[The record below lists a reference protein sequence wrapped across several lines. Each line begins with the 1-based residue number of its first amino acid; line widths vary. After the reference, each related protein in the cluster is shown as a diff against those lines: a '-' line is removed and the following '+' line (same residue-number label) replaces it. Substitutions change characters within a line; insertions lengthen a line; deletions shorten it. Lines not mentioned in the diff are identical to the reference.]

1 MSLSKNIIIII
12 ISVFMLFLVGCSNN
26 TPAVQSTTEQDTVS
40 ETASED
46 NTISTEAITD
56 KLEIV
61 STLFP
66 HYDFAKIIGGDY
78 VEVTLLLPPGVESHS
93 YEPTPKDIIM
103 IETSDLF
110 LFTSELMEPWAHS
123 ILENSKLSKDSVVD
137 MSVGIEL
144 LAASDD
150 HDHEGETEEEHA
162 AHAEEGAYDPHYWTD
177 PNNAMIM
184 AESIKMALIQLMPEN
199 TAVFESNTEV
209 LMAELKALDTG
220 FIDLVQKSDSKTI
233 LSGGHFAFGYLAS
246 RYGLEHM
253 SPYVGFSPDAEPTPK
268 RIADLIDT
276 VEATGAKAIF
286 YEELVDPKV
295 AKIISEEANVD
306 MLLLHGAHNI
316 SKDELSEGISYVTI
330 MQRNIEQLKKGLN
343 YHE

>member
-1 MSLSKNIIIII
+1 MSLSKNIIIFI
-12 ISVFMLFLVGCSNN
+12 ISAFTLFLVGCSN
-26 TPAVQSTTEQDTVS
+26 TPAIQNTTEQDTVS
-40 ETASED
+40 IISSEESSESATAV
-46 NTISTEAITD
+46 TE

-103 IETSDLF
+103 IESSDLF

-123 ILENSKLSKDSVVD
+123 ILENSKLSKDKVVD
-137 MSVGIEL
+137 MSIGIAL
-144 LAASDD
+144 LTTSDD
-150 HDHEGETEEEHA
+150 HDHDGETAEEHA

-184 AESIKMALIQLMPEN
+184 AESIKAALIQLMPEN
-199 TAVFESNTEV
+199 SAVFESNADA

-233 LSGGHFAFGYLAS
+233 LSGGHFAFGYLAN

-276 VEATGAKAIF
+276 VEKTGAKAIF

-330 MQRNIEQLKKGLN
+330 MKRNIEQLKKGLN